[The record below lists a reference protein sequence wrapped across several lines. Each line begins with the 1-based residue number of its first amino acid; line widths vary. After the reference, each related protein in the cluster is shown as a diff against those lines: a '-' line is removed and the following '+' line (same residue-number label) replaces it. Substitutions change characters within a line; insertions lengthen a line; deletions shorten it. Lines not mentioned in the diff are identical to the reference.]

1 MEFEL
6 RKLTTAVEQSPV
18 TVVITDQNGTMEYVN
33 PSFTTSSGYT
43 AEEALGRNSK
53 ILQGGETSPDE
64 YQAMWDCISRGQAWF
79 GRFHNRRKD
88 GSLFWEEA
96 IIAPV
101 RDQAG
106 AITQYIAI
114 KQDITRRLEAEERAS
129 FLSLHDQLTSLPNRV
144 LGQACME
151 AAMEGADKTACR
163 SALLFIDVDNFKRIN
178 DSLGYRIGDH
188 LLRAI
193 ATRIQGCLRT
203 NDTLSRS
210 GGDEFFIVL
219 SAVDNSTEIDR
230 MASAILEQTRAPF
243 AVEGFELSVTL
254 SIGVSVYPDD
264 SREFDLLHKRADMAM
279 YFAKKSGR
287 NTYRFYTEKME
298 ADANEYLVIVNGL
311 RKALERGEFV
321 LHYQPQYSL
330 QSGTVTGAEALIRWN
345 HPELGLIQ
353 PGRFIS
359 IAEDSGLIVDIGQWV
374 LEEACRQAVRWQ
386 QEGLGRLVVAVNL
399 SAIQFKRDGLAE
411 IVRSAIEDAHLEPAC
426 LQLELTE
433 SILIENEATVLAT
446 VHQLKSLGVGLSLDD
461 FGTGYASFAYLR
473 NFDLDEL
480 KIDQSFIRE
489 ITTNPGDARIVK
501 SIVEL
506 AQGFGLSTIAEGVE
520 DLASLDIVRSAGCD
534 RVQGFYFAR
543 PMPSDHFAAFV
554 ASCAPSRR
562 VPVVEVASHD

>member
-1 MEFEL
+1 
-6 RKLTTAVEQSPV
+6 
-18 TVVITDQNGTMEYVN
+18 
-33 PSFTTSSGYT
+33 
-43 AEEALGRNSK
+43 
-53 ILQGGETSPDE
+53 
-64 YQAMWDCISRGQAWF
+64 MWNCISGGQAWF

-96 IIAPV
+96 VIAPV
-101 RDQAG
+101 RNEAG
-106 AITQYIAI
+106 TITQYIAI

-129 FLSLHDQLTSLPNRV
+129 FLSLHDQLTNLPNRV
-144 LGQACME
+144 LGEACME
-151 AAMEGADKTACR
+151 AAMEGADKSGCR
-163 SALLFIDVDNFKRIN
+163 SALLFLDVDNFKRIN
-178 DSLGYRIGDH
+178 DSLGYRIGDQ

-193 ATRIQGCLRT
+193 GARIQGCLRA

-219 SAVDNSTEIDR
+219 SAVHDGTEIDR

-243 AVEGFELSVTL
+243 AIEGFELSVTL

-279 YFAKKSGR
+279 YFAKKAGR
-287 NTYRFYTEKME
+287 NTHRFYTEEME
-298 ADANEYLVIVNGL
+298 ADANEYLLIVNGL
-311 RKALERGEFV
+311 RKALERHEFV

-330 QSGTVTGAEALIRWN
+330 ESGKVTGAEALIRWN
-345 HPELGLIQ
+345 HPELGFVQ
-353 PGRFIS
+353 PGRFIAV
-359 IAEDSGLIVDIGQWV
+359 AEDSGLIVDIGQWV

-411 IVRSAIEDAHLEPAC
+411 IVRSAMEDANLDPAC

-433 SILIENEATVLAT
+433 SILIENEAKVLAT

-473 NFDLDEL
+473 NFALDEL

-520 DLASLDIVRSAGCD
+520 DLAALDIVRSAGCD
-534 RVQGFYFAR
+534 RVQGYYFAR
-543 PMPSDHFAAFV
+543 PMPSDRFAAFV
-554 ASCAPSRR
+554 SSCAPARPT
-562 VPVVEVASHD
+562 PVAEVASLD